1 MSRMELLTRV
11 GRCIFVSDS
20 SSCELKLDAFDKSL
34 KSFLFLKFE
43 FVFNPARC

>member
-1 MSRMELLTRV
+1 VSRIELLSWV

-20 SSCELKLDAFDKSL
+20 SSCELKLNAFDKSL

-43 FVFNPARC
+43 FVFDPTRC